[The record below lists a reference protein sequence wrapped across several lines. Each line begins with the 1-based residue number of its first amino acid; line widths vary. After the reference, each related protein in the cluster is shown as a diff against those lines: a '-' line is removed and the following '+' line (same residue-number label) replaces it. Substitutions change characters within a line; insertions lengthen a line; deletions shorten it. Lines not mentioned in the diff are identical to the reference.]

1 MTVDNIL
8 LPSIYGFSTLRQQLN
23 SEFYIFSRF
32 KTCHSKTSQK
42 HRHRETRWVSSIA
55 SDEGLATLHRSFDEK
70 PLHCAMAKSCVLM
83 DTAKPNKNKFQK
95 IFFEELSKLARIF
108 FLFAV
113 VLCMMLIFRCLK
125 RSSRFV
131 FLIAQAI

>member
-1 MTVDNIL
+1 M
-8 LPSIYGFSTLRQQLN
+8 LRADGH
-23 SEFYIFSRF
+23 SEAKQKQI
-32 KTCHSKTSQK
+32 SK
-42 HRHRETRWVSSIA
+42 
-55 SDEGLATLHRSFDEK
+55 D
-70 PLHCAMAKSCVLM
+70 
-83 DTAKPNKNKFQK
+83 
-95 IFFEELSKLARIF
+95 FFEELSKLARIF